1 MEKTTKLKLG
11 ASVAAAV
18 VIVLI
23 VVTVLTR
30 YEFYAATLKYGLILL
45 CILIVAFLVWKAFI
59 KNGRKDLKRS
69 EKKGEELQAQI
80 AELQG
85 TIRDLSRELAE
96 KNRSRLNVVDL
107 NPILHVAV
115 MKIDTSFTR
124 TYVRE
129 ENEMTF
135 NGALRADICAEYGIR
150 LEDVRF
156 RYDEMGN
163 TLHVA
168 NFTPG
173 LISFS
178 KKQLTWDI
186 ARSYR
191 TRHIFGLEL
200 SAVSDASTDTFTK
213 AMCEQLRT
221 DLEREID
228 ERSISEFDWLSP
240 MVSGQVVDFLRIL
253 VGKEGV
259 TVAISE
265 SCDDSFVDLPSLRQQ
280 LVAVSLPAAE

>member
-1 MEKTTKLKLG
+1 MDKSTKIKLG
-11 ASVAAAV
+11 AVAAAAV

-23 VVTVLTR
+23 IVTVLTR

-45 CILIVAFLVWKAFI
+45 SMLMLAFLIWKAFI
-59 KNGRKDLKRS
+59 KNGREDLKRS
-69 EKKGEELQAQI
+69 EKKGEELQAQV

-85 TIRDLSRELAE
+85 TIRELSRELAE
-96 KNRSRLNVVDL
+96 KNRSRMNVVDL
-107 NPILHVAV
+107 NPILHIAV
-115 MKIDTSFTR
+115 LNINTSFTR

-129 ENEMTF
+129 ENEMNF

-156 RYDEMGN
+156 RYDEMNN
-163 TLHVA
+163 TLNVA
-168 NFTPG
+168 NFAPG

-200 SAVSDASTDTFTK
+200 SAVSDASTDAYTK

-221 DLEREID
+221 ELEREID
-228 ERSISEFDWLSP
+228 ERKVAEFDWLSP
-240 MVSGQVVDFLRIL
+240 MISQQVVDFLRIL
-253 VGKEGV
+253 VGRESLN
-259 TVAISE
+259 VAISE
-265 SCDDSFVDLPSLRQQ
+265 TCDESFVDLPTLRGQ
-280 LVAVSLPAAE
+280 LVQASLPAAE